1 MNSCEINQSLVNF
14 TWLKLEEVRRTSTG
28 AVSLQPWE
36 NTTGNRSGALA
47 AHDMR
52 SSVVLGVPCRWGC
65 CLSDTRGCLEL
76 PNSYVWGNFTVL
88 AVGVWAIAQRDSIDA
103 IIMFL
108 IGLLITILLD
118 IINISLFYPR
128 HSSLSDL
135 ERFSSGM
142 AIFSLLLKPLSCL
155 FVYQMYRERGGEYVV
170 NLGFL
175 SVGRDRSSYQSID
188 QHNAP
193 CPYPD
198 LDSKPPPHPF

>member
-1 MNSCEINQSLVNF
+1 MCWDPTENKPFCQKRLP
-14 TWLKLEEVRRTSTG
+14 ST
-28 AVSLQPWE
+28 LH
-36 NTTGNRSGALA
+36 RSAPAL
-47 AHDMR
+47 
-52 SSVVLGVPCRWGC
+52 
-65 CLSDTRGCLEL
+65 TKRGCLEFSD
-76 PNSYVWGNFTVL
+76 SYTWGNFTVL
-88 AVGVWAIAQRDSIDA
+88 AVGVWAIAQRDSVDA

-155 FVYQMYRERGGEYVV
+155 FVYQMYRERGGEYIV

-188 QHNAP
+188 QHDAP

-198 LDSKPPPHPF
+198 LDSKPAPHPF

>member
-1 MNSCEINQSLVNF
+1 MDQSQHLGEKPVLLGEIPAAGKREEARIPLRGAIVLVH
-14 TWLKLEEVRRTSTG
+14 WLL
-28 AVSLQPWE
+28 
-36 NTTGNRSGALA
+36 TT
-47 AHDMR
+47 
-52 SSVVLGVPCRWGC
+52 WGC
-65 CLSDTRGCLEL
+65 LLFPD
-76 PNSYVWGNFTVL
+76 SYTWGNFTVL

-128 HSSLSDL
+128 DRSLSDL
-135 ERFSSGM
+135 QRFSSGM

-155 FVYQMYRERGGEYVV
+155 FVYQMYRERGGEYIV

-188 QHNAP
+188 QHDAP

-198 LDSKPPPHPF
+198 LDSKPAPHPF